1 MNAQNFNK
9 ILENQILRITYHDQ
23 INFMLNFYSKS
34 ARLVQH
40 IKFNQYNALYW
51 QNKGKTQHEYPIRCR
66 KITWQNPVSLDNK
79 TPNKLGIEGNF
90 FNLLKDICEKS
101 TVNII
106 LNGEILDVFPLISGT
121 RQDYPLSSLL
131 FNIVPENLTR

>member
-1 MNAQNFNK
+1 MIISINTEKALNK
-9 ILENQILRITYHDQ
+9 IQHP
-23 INFMLNFYSKS
+23 FMTKKISK
-34 ARLVQH
+34 
-40 IKFNQYNALYW
+40 
-51 QNKGKTQHEYPIRCR
+51 
-66 KITWQNPVSLDNK
+66 
-79 TPNKLGIEGNF
+79 KLGIEGNF

-106 LNGEILDVFPLISGT
+106 LNGDILDVFPLISGT

>member
-1 MNAQNFNK
+1 MIISINTEKALNK
-9 ILENQILRITYHDQ
+9 IQHP
-23 INFMLNFYSKS
+23 FMTKKTSK
-34 ARLVQH
+34 
-40 IKFNQYNALYW
+40 
-51 QNKGKTQHEYPIRCR
+51 
-66 KITWQNPVSLDNK
+66 
-79 TPNKLGIEGNF
+79 KLGIEGNF